1 MVAARVLT
9 CRALV
14 AAHLGAGTLAAEL
27 AADAIRSATE
37 LGLPIW
43 AAEAELGAAAEVLY
57 LAGDPVAGAERAASA
72 ADRFRGLHA
81 RTYMLAAEAS
91 HALLLAVAGR
101 DAEAREIVNRSRP
114 DRDGSEFE
122 RGTWLPTVAL
132 LDARAGRN
140 DGLAEARTE
149 ASRHPDLPARLDEL
163 EAALRRRDGD
173 AEGADD
179 LLRQAL
185 RSWRTAGSVVMQ
197 GHVSR
202 ALADPAW
209 PGRWLERVWLIEPPV
224 DAHQVATPGS

>member
-72 ADRFRGLHA
+72 ADRFR
-81 RTYMLAAEAS
+81 
-91 HALLLAVAGR
+91 
-101 DAEAREIVNRSRP
+101 AREIVNRSRP